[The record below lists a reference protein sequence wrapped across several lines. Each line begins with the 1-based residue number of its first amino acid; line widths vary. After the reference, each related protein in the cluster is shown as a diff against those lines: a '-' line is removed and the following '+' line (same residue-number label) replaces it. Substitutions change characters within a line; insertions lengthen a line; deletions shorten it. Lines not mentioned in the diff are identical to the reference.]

1 MAQQPGTAEPRSQAK
16 EGQEKPQLVLVELA
30 KRRSPKQ
37 VRRLRKGRGKLMADI
52 DDVIADLTEAGTIKA
67 GAQPVVVVV
76 REMVPLPWPL
86 NAVDLDEDDDDD

>member
-1 MAQQPGTAEPRSQAK
+1 MAQQPGATEPRSQTK

>member
-1 MAQQPGTAEPRSQAK
+1 MAQQPGTAEPRSQTK
-16 EGQEKPQLVLVELA
+16 EGHEKPQLVLVELA

>member
-16 EGQEKPQLVLVELA
+16 EGPEKPQLVLVELA

-86 NAVDLDEDDDDD
+86 NAVDLDDDDDDD